1 MSKQIAAALA
11 APFDEKDLK
20 HRPGRS
26 GMTYT
31 YADVR
36 AVDGRLD
43 EVFGTMGW
51 SFSWEL
57 IDAATAVVRGRLIV
71 SHEGVTK
78 TIEEAGYP
86 NAAGRDEE
94 PIKSS
99 VTDSRRRA
107 AAALGIGRSL
117 YSPEKGVPVP
127 PSRARHLS
135 DAPAPSVEASSRM
148 SADDQVM
155 AAAAML
161 FVAGASEGACSHGNA
176 WQLKPGGVSK
186 VSGKPYN
193 AFYAASHKTPDG
205 GWCKDKPSQQWVN
218 SQTRDEGEA
227 MLSAKAKGL
236 HDGNPALEIA
246 IEELPF

>member
-11 APFDEKDLK
+11 APFDAKDLK
-20 HRPGRS
+20 TRPGRS

-36 AVDGRLD
+36 AIDTRLD

-51 SFSWEL
+51 SFSWDVV
-57 IDAATAVVRGRLIV
+57 DAANAVVRGRLIV
-71 SHEGVTK
+71 SYEGQTK

-94 PIKSS
+94 PLKSS

-117 YSPEKGVPVP
+117 YSPERGQAPARAAAPV
-127 PSRARHLS
+127 SV
-135 DAPAPSVEASSRM
+135 APAPKSEGFTGAT
-148 SADDQVM
+148 DDQIL
-155 AAAAML
+155 AAKAAML
-161 FVAGASEGACSHGNA
+161 FAQGVTDDACSHGEA

-186 VSGKPYN
+186 ASGKPYN
-193 AFYAASHKTPDG
+193 AFWAASHKAPDG
-205 GWCKDKPSQQWVN
+205 SFCKDKPSQQWVA
-218 SQTRDEGEA
+218 SR
-227 MLSAKAKGL
+227 SAPAPK
-236 HDGNPALEIA
+236 PALVP
-246 IEELPF
+246 EEDLSDLPF

>member
-1 MSKQIAAALA
+1 MSKKISEALL

-36 AVDGRLD
+36 AIDGRLD

-71 SHEGVTK
+71 TYEGVTK
-78 TIEEAGYP
+78 TVEEAGYP

-94 PIKSS
+94 PLKSS

-107 AAALGIGRSL
+107 AAVLGIGRSL
-117 YSPEKGVPVP
+117 YSPEKGSGGVPVP
-127 PSRARHLS
+127 LGKVPRLSVAPRPVSVDSTEGSGTPSD
-135 DAPAPSVEASSRM
+135 DAIL
-148 SADDQVM
+148 
-155 AAAAML
+155 AAKAAML
-161 FVAGASEGACSHGNA
+161 FAENVGGEFCSHGEA
-176 WQLKPGGVSK
+176 WTLKPGGVSK
-186 VSGKPYN
+186 ATGKPYN
-193 AFYAASHKTPDG
+193 PFWAASHKTADG
-205 GWCKDKPSQQWVN
+205 GWCKDKPSREFVAKN
-218 SQTRDEGEA
+218 SA
-227 MLSAKAKGL
+227 A
-236 HDGNPALEIA
+236 PAAPKLVPEDDLED
-246 IEELPF
+246 LPF